1 MYLEKSV
8 SCYLLEGEHY
18 YSLRT
23 IALPAKITTYHDS
36 FYLCSNM
43 NSIVL
48 LFTVFLLRN
57 LGKKVLFMPDGILE
71 VANIKRK
78 NNIIGAMV
86 MRMANGI
93 IVSDHYSLLAANA
106 LKMNA
111 IKSVRWKQIDK
122 NELIAT
128 EKEFL
133 LCTARKPYFTVAEK
147 NKLLHK
153 LQFVFDDIALVANK
167 IDFSMAKDIYEELLL
182 GKGRVTSN
190 FIKAMDAIK
199 YKKKII
205 VSGASTVL
213 IEVARRGLQVSFIR
227 FRNHE
232 ALMPDFLFWPN
243 IITAK
248 ELFLEDVGR
257 ELDIKKTI
265 FSWLYAIENQGK
277 IIFTS
282 IKNFLCSVIK

>member
-122 NELIAT
+122 NELIVT

-213 IEVARRGLQVSFIR
+213 IEAARRGLQVSFIR